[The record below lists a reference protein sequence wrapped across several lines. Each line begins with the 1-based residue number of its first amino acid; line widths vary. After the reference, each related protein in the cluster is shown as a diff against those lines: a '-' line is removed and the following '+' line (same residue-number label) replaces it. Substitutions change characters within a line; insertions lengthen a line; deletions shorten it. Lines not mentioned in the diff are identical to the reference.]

1 MTGWT
6 DTAAEIERILLAAG
20 FVPMSE
26 YTSADSLLHRGEYLG
41 FYGLKGYEA
50 VDEAVSHDGVK
61 VYTELVCDVQLR
73 LMGKAGSYDDREE
86 LDEKCESVSKEL
98 EKSGVLLVRGAKLGS
113 AVQSLPL
120 HRLER
125 QLDLKVGI
133 CAEVDIGE

>member
-6 DTAAEIERILLAAG
+6 DTAAEIERILSAAG

-26 YTSADSLLHRGEYLG
+26 YTSSDSLLHRGEYLG

-86 LDEKCESVSKEL
+86 LDEKCERVSKEL

-120 HRLER
+120 RRLER
-125 QLDLKVGI
+125 QLALKVGI